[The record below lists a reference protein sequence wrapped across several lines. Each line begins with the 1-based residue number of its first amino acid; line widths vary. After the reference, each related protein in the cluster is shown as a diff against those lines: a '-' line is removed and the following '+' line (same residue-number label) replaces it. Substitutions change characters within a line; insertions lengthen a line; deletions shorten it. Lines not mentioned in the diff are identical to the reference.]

1 MISPLVSSSTICRRS
16 VRSARLPDTGFLF
29 AGGSNQAFTLCPLA
43 RELTRPA
50 DCFGFFSGRFL
61 RWFFVE
67 PSTLH
72 LAEDAFPLHLPF
84 QHPESLV
91 DIVVADQYLQ
101 EMFPSACFKTRHR
114 FAGWVDEDGLALYC
128 MGAIDSLQVRL
139 LARDLGQGFG
149 LGVVAR
155 AVESALHKHPQR
167 CGSAASPPGE
177 LALANFPAG

>member
-1 MISPLVSSSTICRRS
+1 MLLWVSSSTMCRRS

-29 AGGSNQAFTLCPLA
+29 AGGSNRAFTLCPLA

-72 LAEDAFPLHLPF
+72 LAEDALSLHLLF

-101 EMFPSACFKTRHR
+101 VMFSSACFKTRHLEL
-114 FAGWVDEDGLALYC
+114 AGRVDEDGCALYC
-128 MGAIDSLQVRL
+128 KGAIEGLQVRL
-139 LARDLGQGFG
+139 LARDMGRSSAWAWSRKLG
-149 LGVVAR
+149 
-155 AVESALHKHPQR
+155 
-167 CGSAASPPGE
+167 
-177 LALANFPAG
+177 